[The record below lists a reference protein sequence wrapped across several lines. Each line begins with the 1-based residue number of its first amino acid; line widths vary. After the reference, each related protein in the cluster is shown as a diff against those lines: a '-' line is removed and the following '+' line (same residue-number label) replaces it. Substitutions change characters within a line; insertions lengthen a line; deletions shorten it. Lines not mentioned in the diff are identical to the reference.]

1 MLTTAKP
8 LGTDPGQACPE
19 PPASINSYV
28 LLMGMGRRRCGG
40 GGRGRR
46 RGDSHLS
53 SGGGGEEVRPLTCSC
68 SINPLHFI
76 ASSSAS
82 HGGKVPRRL

>member
-28 LLMGMGRRRCGG
+28 LLMGTGRRRCG

-46 RGDSHLS
+46 RGGQS
-53 SGGGGEEVRPLTCSC
+53 SE
-68 SINPLHFI
+68 
-76 ASSSAS
+76 
-82 HGGKVPRRL
+82 